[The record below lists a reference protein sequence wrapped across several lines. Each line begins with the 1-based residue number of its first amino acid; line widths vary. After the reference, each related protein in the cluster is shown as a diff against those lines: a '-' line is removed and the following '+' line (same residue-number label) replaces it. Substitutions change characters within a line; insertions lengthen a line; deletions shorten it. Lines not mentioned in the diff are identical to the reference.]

1 MNLNSDRPT
10 YFNSPKQKPVT
21 PPVRPINWTPVVIT
35 AIAAGTMISITDI
48 VQQKRSSP
56 PAKPVTEQVVPTP
69 TQAPTPVPTPT
80 PTVLR
85 ALLYVPRAKLV
96 SVPVGSEF
104 NVQMPDGTLH
114 FVHYMGRVA
123 NFSQLPHNPHY
134 NDMWSVTESGASWV
148 WCWPGFGPA
157 STWVDP

>member
-1 MNLNSDRPT
+1 MNLNFDREV
-10 YFNSPKQKPVT
+10 YFNSPKPQVTPPVT
-21 PPVRPINWTPVVIT
+21 PPVKPINWSAVTIA
-35 AIAAGTMISITDI
+35 AIAAGAVISVTDI
-48 VQQKRSSP
+48 VQKR
-56 PAKPVTEQVVPTP
+56 PASVPEKPITEQATPSPTSI
-69 TQAPTPVPTPT
+69 PTPT